1 MADVQSPPP
10 PSRQRRS
17 VRPAMD
23 ALGSLPLDVLDNIL
37 SRLHIYDVVRS
48 SALSRAWR
56 RRWESLP
63 TVGLL
68 NSPGISASDVDALLL
83 RRTAAARSFR
93 LATRDRSWSLTAFHN
108 WLLHLHRRGGLRD
121 LELTLRYE
129 FMYQKLNSCLFS
141 FRDLTSLRLYCC
153 GLPHLPAEFAGFPN
167 LKTLHLSMVQVQSP
181 GGRGIATLITAS
193 PVLQE
198 ASLIDA
204 KLIGDGPDEDWV
216 IRASNLRKLTIA
228 LGHKYGGR
236 IEDIARLEE
245 CCLFGPNYAKY
256 LMRMAHVTKLSFY
269 CNSILSTEVDVLERL
284 PFLFENLRSLVLG
297 VFSDGTQEMITN
309 DEFFNAQWVNHMF
322 AKLHVVRM
330 KKVSCLCNEMLLIE
344 FILSKARALRVLSL
358 TLASNSQFSIEEA
371 ITDITEYPRASPD
384 AQGQCDDAQDIDAN
398 DEFLNAQ
405 STNDMFVK
413 LRVKVACLRNE
424 MHFMEFVLN
433 KARVLR
439 VLSVYPSSGSTC
451 SNEQAVIIITEHP
464 RVSPDAQVIFMNRES
479 TNNGYMHTSSVNY
492 ELETKRSGAWIDVEH
507 PRKIHR
513 LDLDAVDQQK
523 QLEKVLLQTQKEG
536 KKHKVEA
543 QARHEDMKHRLK
555 FCVAANEY
563 FTSTLKYLSEKSNI
577 PIPPF
582 PDSSSVSS
590 SPQPATSRS
599 ALTDPTVRSA
609 DIEQAD
615 SRTMTSR
622 VLPVFVPILLNLKI
636 ISDESS
642 SCWLRDPS
650 LLNLKIPYA
659 SRMLTFRS
667 TGGGSDGADNR
678 VVIARGFGALGREAH
693 RGWPRTTS
701 GLFVRPIC
709 GI

>member
-269 CNSILSTEVDVLERL
+269 CNSIL
-284 PFLFENLRSLVLG
+284 
-297 VFSDGTQEMITN
+297 
-309 DEFFNAQWVNHMF
+309 
-322 AKLHVVRM
+322 
-330 KKVSCLCNEMLLIE
+330 
-344 FILSKARALRVLSL
+344 
-358 TLASNSQFSIEEA
+358 
-371 ITDITEYPRASPD
+371 
-384 AQGQCDDAQDIDAN
+384 GQCDDAQDIDAN